1 MRNETPFTLLSE
13 LTEQGASGEFVCVAP
28 SAELH
33 VYLQNG
39 RVAWATD
46 SSSPLAFSRW
56 LLEHTGLTREVYLEV
71 LESCRIDRLPLGETL
86 VAWNVVSVEEIQS
99 ALRFQNSGALT
110 HLQTCD
116 VGKTIF
122 LERKREFA
130 SYDARLTFELDDL
143 VVPPPRESS
152 IIQGSGLLDRLTAE
166 IPDADWFELL
176 DGGVTVGQLPEG
188 PSSRVDPRL
197 AKASVL
203 DGADLVAHRSARGT
217 MLGVALGQHRSVWCR
232 LDPEMAFA
240 TALGTICAAA
250 DVDIRTT
257 PPMAFD
263 PSDAPNRPLQRI
275 GNRPHVLRVLEAFL
289 AQAPEVLGAVVA
301 ERGDTTAATMRRP
314 WDPHVLTSLVERRS
328 GLLDVSPSM
337 SDAPPSS
344 QGMHRSRSLVTA
356 ERNLW
361 CFGAEVGTGIVRRTL
376 WLFLDRGTA
385 QGLGWAYLATL
396 TRQLEPVLV
405 DEPASSWTQTA

>member
-1 MRNETPFTLLSE
+1 MTHEPPYTALSE
-13 LTEQGASGEFVCVAP
+13 LAEQGASGEFVCVAA

-33 VYLQNG
+33 VYIQNG

-86 VAWNVVSVEEIQS
+86 VEWNVVTMDEIRS

-110 HLQTCD
+110 HLQSCD
-116 VGKTIF
+116 AGKTIF

-143 VVPPPRESS
+143 VIPPPRESS
-152 IIQGSGLLDRLTAE
+152 VVQGSGLLDRLAAE

-176 DGGVTVGQLPEG
+176 DGNVTVGQLPEG
-188 PSSRVDPRL
+188 QTSRVDPRL

-240 TALGTICAAA
+240 TALGTICGAAA
-250 DVDIRTT
+250 VDIRTS
-257 PPMAFD
+257 PPLGFD
-263 PSDAPNRPLQRI
+263 PSDTSNRPVQRI
-275 GNRPHVLRVLEAFL
+275 GERTSALRVLEAFL
-289 AQAPEVLGAVVA
+289 AQAPEVLGTVVA
-301 ERGDTTAATMRRP
+301 ERGETAAAVMRRP

-328 GLLDVSPSM
+328 SLLDVSPTL

-344 QGMHRSRSLVTA
+344 QGAHRSRSLVTA

-361 CFGAEVGTGIVRRTL
+361 CFGAEIGTGIVRRTL

-396 TRQLEPVLV
+396 TRQLDPVLV
-405 DEPASSWTQTA
+405 DEAASAWTQTA

>member
-1 MRNETPFTLLSE
+1 MRNEPPFNA
-13 LTEQGASGEFVCVAP
+13 LTELAEQGSSGEFVCVAP

-86 VAWNVVSVEEIQS
+86 VAWNVVSVDEIKS

-110 HLQTCD
+110 HLQACD
-116 VGKTIF
+116 TGKTIF
-122 LERKREFA
+122 LERQREFA
-130 SYDARLTFELDDL
+130 SYDARLTFDLDDL
-143 VVPPPRESS
+143 VIPPPRESS
-152 IIQGSGLLDRLTAE
+152 IVQGGGLLDRLKVE

-176 DGGVTVGQLPEG
+176 DGAVTVGQLPEA
-188 PSSRVDPRL
+188 STSRVDPRL
-197 AKASVL
+197 AKASLL

-232 LDPEMAFA
+232 LEPAMAFA
-240 TALGTICAAA
+240 TALGTICGAAA
-250 DVDIRTT
+250 VDIRTM
-257 PPMAFD
+257 PPLGFD
-263 PSDAPNRPLQRI
+263 PSDSPNRPIQRM
-275 GNRPHVLRVLEAFL
+275 GDRAAALRVLESFL
-289 AQAPEVLGAVVA
+289 AQAPEALGTVVA
-301 ERGDTTAATMRRP
+301 ERGETVAAVMRRP

-328 GLLDVSPSM
+328 GLLDVSPTM
-337 SDAPPSS
+337 SEAPPSS
-344 QGMHRSRSLVTA
+344 QGTHRSRSIVTA

-361 CFGAEVGTGIVRRTL
+361 CFGAEIGTGFQRRTL

-396 TRQLEPVLV
+396 TRQLETVLD
-405 DEPASSWTQTA
+405 DEPSSVWTQTA